1 MQAYRSKGSRTFRIL
16 SMRMRCVFLSSSHH
30 TCVVGFVELLSY
42 KDLQLSNMLGTR
54 SVFISCLKKN
64 ITSYRDISTLSR
76 TVSVFIVLSLKYYH
90 VMETRE
96 NQSGPAILL
105 IYSLSNQKSNLGA
118 LLEFSLYLQSTFSS
132 LLYLFPLSI
141 FFAVILSLVFF
152 FL

>member
-16 SMRMRCVFLSSSHH
+16 SLRMRCVFLSSSHH

-54 SVFISCLKKN
+54 SIFISCLKKK
-64 ITSYRDISTLSR
+64 ITSYREISTLSR
-76 TVSVFIVLSLKYYH
+76 TVSVFIYRFITKYYH

-105 IYSLSNQKSNLGA
+105 ICFIHYRTRKAILGHFWSFLSKK
-118 LLEFSLYLQSTFSS
+118 Y
-132 LLYLFPLSI
+132 I
-141 FFAVILSLVFF
+141 FFSPLFNY
-152 FL
+152 FLFRFLFL